1 MQEYITVN
9 ARLIG
14 LITYCAVAAL
24 QNPEPRPPRR
34 SEGKRVPSSCRS
46 LGPNEQLGTYA
57 TSHRGKFTSGF
68 LTSVLKWLSAIVE
81 KYTDDRYPLPFL
93 SVAHSTSLDSGSLG
107 VSHDRWLVANALV
120 STRRSGKV
128 REEQEWP
135 IIGSSRVA
143 VLRRL
148 SNLYST
154 DHLVLSRCQ
163 DSNRVLNDHMA
174 GLTCHCTGVELI
186 AREARLESKERALVE
201 KRHELAR
208 RQDTIK
214 SIEKALH
221 ARERM
226 IQARE
231 ATLEAKIRR

>member
-1 MQEYITVN
+1 M
-9 ARLIG
+9 
-14 LITYCAVAAL
+14 
-24 QNPEPRPPRR
+24 
-34 SEGKRVPSSCRS
+34 
-46 LGPNEQLGTYA
+46 
-57 TSHRGKFTSGF
+57 
-68 LTSVLKWLSAIVE
+68 TSVLKWSLVTDG
-81 KYTDDRYPLPFL
+81 KYTDDRYPLPCL
-93 SVAHSTSLDSGSLG
+93 SVAHSTSFDSGFVG
-107 VSHDRWLVANALV
+107 VSHDCWLAANVLV
-120 STRRSGKV
+120 PTRCSGKV
-128 REEQEWP
+128 REEKKEWP

-148 SNLYST
+148 SSLHST
-154 DHLVLSRCQ
+154 DHLMLSRCQ

-174 GLTCHCTGVELI
+174 RPPCLCTGAELI

-201 KRHELAR
+201 KRHELAQ

-214 SIEKALH
+214 SIEKTLH